1 VVFLVLW
8 VTRKTITPFDLG
20 KFSEPPFPE
29 NEGIVYSAAKKL
41 NLSRET
47 LQNPLGCVLDVSLV

>member
-8 VTRKTITPFDLG
+8 VTRKTNTPFDLG

-41 NLSRET
+41 NLSRPVIAAQES
-47 LQNPLGCVLDVSLV
+47 VSQ